1 MKSGAYNSVSC
12 LRLLRHSALF
22 GNAVNAASLNL
33 TNRVTVSVNALRN
46 IWQNLIALSDNQI
59 GLAALALLAGL
70 LSGLVITLFRFAI
83 DLPLVS
89 FFGVSSPE
97 DYESLSADTRIWL
110 LAGGGALLILIYYL
124 VPQAYRGTGVSHV
137 LLRMERHQGYLPGA
151 NTLLQWVQAV
161 IALVSGHSVGREGPA
176 VHLGAG
182 TASLVGQ
189 YSGVAHHRLRI
200 LAAAGVAS
208 AISASFD
215 TPMAG
220 VIFAMEVVLLEYS
233 IRSFVPI
240 ILASVAGSIVTRA
253 VFGQSLAFAVPELN
267 IASLWEIPYI
277 ILLGTIGGSV
287 AALYILLVREMQRL
301 NRLPLWAR
309 WGGLTTVTILI
320 SLQFPEVLGIG
331 YDTVNNALAGEVFVL
346 ILFLLLISKLFLSAW
361 AAAVSF
367 PAGLIGPTLFM
378 GAALGGLLGQAS
390 AWLFPD
396 YPASI
401 GFYTLLGMGAMMGAV
416 FRAPLAALVAVLELS
431 SNQNII
437 MPAML
442 AIVVATML
450 VGEVFGLPSVFQ
462 VQLGDRLKQQGA
474 NPVRQMLRNTWIARV
489 LETSVV
495 STGRELHRQAAELVL
510 DKKPEWLF
518 IEGQEVLLR
527 PASLAEALTAD
538 PEAPTFDL
546 YKIPADR
553 RQTGRISLKANLQDA
568 LDLMQQSQL
577 QWLVVYRDAQF
588 TQIAGVVSREGI
600 EGYYHYSSR

>member
-1 MKSGAYNSVSC
+1 
-12 LRLLRHSALF
+12 
-22 GNAVNAASLNL
+22 
-33 TNRVTVSVNALRN
+33 
-46 IWQNLIALSDNQI
+46 
-59 GLAALALLAGL
+59 
-70 LSGLVITLFRFAI
+70 
-83 DLPLVS
+83 
-89 FFGVSSPE
+89 
-97 DYESLSADTRIWL
+97 
-110 LAGGGALLILIYYL
+110 
-124 VPQAYRGTGVSHV
+124 
-137 LLRMERHQGYLPGA
+137 
-151 NTLLQWVQAV
+151 
-161 IALVSGHSVGREGPA
+161 
-176 VHLGAG
+176 
-182 TASLVGQ
+182 
-189 YSGVAHHRLRI
+189 
-200 LAAAGVAS
+200 
-208 AISASFD
+208 
-215 TPMAG
+215 
-220 VIFAMEVVLLEYS
+220 
-233 IRSFVPI
+233 
-240 ILASVAGSIVTRA
+240 
-253 VFGQSLAFAVPELN
+253 
-267 IASLWEIPYI
+267 
-277 ILLGTIGGSV
+277 
-287 AALYILLVREMQRL
+287 
-301 NRLPLWAR
+301 
-309 WGGLTTVTILI
+309 
-320 SLQFPEVLGIG
+320 
-331 YDTVNNALAGEVFVL
+331 
-346 ILFLLLISKLFLSAW
+346 
-361 AAAVSF
+361 
-367 PAGLIGPTLFM
+367 
-378 GAALGGLLGQAS
+378 
-390 AWLFPD
+390 
-396 YPASI
+396 
-401 GFYTLLGMGAMMGAV
+401 MMGAV

>member
-1 MKSGAYNSVSC
+1 M
-12 LRLLRHSALF
+12 SALRKF
-22 GNAVNAASLNL
+22 
-33 TNRVTVSVNALRN
+33 
-46 IWQNLIALSDNQI
+46 WQNLIALSDNQM

-70 LSGLVITLFRFAI
+70 LSGIVITLFRLAI
-83 DLPLVS
+83 DLPLVT
-89 FFGVSSPE
+89 FFGVSSAE
-97 DYESLSADTRIWL
+97 DYESLSSEVRIAL
-110 LAGGGALLILIYYL
+110 LAGGGGILILLYYL
-124 VPQAYRGTGVSHV
+124 VPPAYRGTGVAHV
-137 LLRMERHQGYLPGA
+137 LQRMERHQGYLPGA
-151 NTLLQWVQAV
+151 NTLMQWIQAV

-233 IRSFVPI
+233 IRSFIPI

-267 IASLWEIPYI
+267 IASLWELPYI
-277 ILLGTIGGSV
+277 ILLGAAGGLI
-287 AALYILLVREMQRL
+287 AAGYIFAVREMKRL
-301 NRLPLWAR
+301 NRFPLWLR
-309 WGGLTTVTILI
+309 WGGLTLVTILI
-320 SLQFPEVLGIG
+320 SLKFPEVLGIG
-331 YDTVNNALAGEVFVL
+331 YDTVNNALAGEVFLL

-367 PAGLIGPTLFM
+367 PGGLIGPTLFA
-378 GAALGGLLGQAS
+378 GAALGGLLGQISAS
-390 AWLFPD
+390 LFPD

-416 FRAPLAALVAVLELS
+416 FRAPMAALVAVFELS
-431 SNQNII
+431 ANHNLI

-442 AIVVATML
+442 AIVIATMI
-450 VGEVFGLPSVFQ
+450 VSEVFKLPSVFQ
-462 VQLGDRLKQQGA
+462 VQLGGNA
-474 NPVRQMLRNTWIARV
+474 NYHTADPVRQMLRNTWIARV

-495 STGRELHRQAAELVL
+495 SVDREIHRQAAELVL
-510 DKKPEWLF
+510 DKKPVWLL
-518 IEGQEVLLR
+518 IRGQDVLLK
-527 PASLAEALTAD
+527 PAALAEALNTQ
-538 PEAPTFDL
+538 PEHDL
-546 YKIPADR
+546 IELNKIPADR

-577 QWLVVYRDAQF
+577 QWLVVYRDAGF
-588 TQIAGVVSREGI
+588 TQIAGVVSRDQI

>member
-1 MKSGAYNSVSC
+1 
-12 LRLLRHSALF
+12 
-22 GNAVNAASLNL
+22 VNAASLNL

>member
-1 MKSGAYNSVSC
+1 M
-12 LRLLRHSALF
+12 
-22 GNAVNAASLNL
+22 NAF
-33 TNRVTVSVNALRN
+33 RK

-83 DLPLVS
+83 DLPLVTV
-89 FFGVSSPE
+89 FDVGSSE
-97 DYESLSADTRIWL
+97 NYEALSATTRAVL
-110 LAGGGALLILIYYL
+110 LAVGGGVLILLFYV
-124 VPQAYRGTGVSHV
+124 VPGQYRGTGVAHV
-137 LLRMERHQGYLPGA
+137 LQRMERHQGYLPGG
-151 NTLLQWVQAV
+151 NTLMQWVQAV
-161 IALVSGHSVGREGPA
+161 IAIVSGHSVGREGPA

-233 IRSFVPI
+233 IRSFIPI

-267 IASLWEIPYI
+267 LLSLWELPYV
-277 ILLGTIGGSV
+277 ILLGIVAGLIAAGYIFSV
-287 AALYILLVREMQRL
+287 RSLQWL
-301 NRLPLWAR
+301 NRFPVWAR
-309 WGGLTTVTILI
+309 WGGLTLVTILV
-320 SLQFPEVLGIG
+320 SLRFPEVLGIG
-331 YDTVNNALAGEVFVL
+331 YDTVNNALAGNVVL
-346 ILFLLLISKLFLSAW
+346 ILLCLLLVSKLLLSAW

-367 PAGLIGPTLFM
+367 PGGLIGPTLFA
-378 GAALGGLLGQAS
+378 GAALGGIMGQIS
-390 AWLFPD
+390 ATLFPD

-416 FRAPLAALVAVLELS
+416 FRAPLAALVAVFELS
-431 SNQNII
+431 ANHNII

-442 AIVVATML
+442 AIVIATMM
-450 VGEVFGLPSVFQ
+450 VSEIFRLPSVFQ
-462 VQLGDRLKQQGA
+462 VQLGGKDNYHTA
-474 NPVRQMLRNTWIARV
+474 DPVRQMLRNTWIARV

-495 STGRELHRQAAELVL
+495 SVDREIHRQTAELVL
-510 DKKPEWLF
+510 DKKPEWLL
-518 IEGQEVLLR
+518 IRKQDALLR
-527 PASLAEALTAD
+527 PAALAEAMSAEPD
-538 PEAPTFDL
+538 NNPIDL
-546 YKIPADR
+546 ITIPADR
-553 RQTGRISLKANLQDA
+553 RQVGRISLKANLQDA
-568 LDLMQQSQL
+568 LDLMQHSQL
-577 QWLVVYRDAQF
+577 QWLVVYRDSRF

-600 EGYYHYSSR
+600 EGYYHYSSPKDT

>member
-1 MKSGAYNSVSC
+1 M
-12 LRLLRHSALF
+12 
-22 GNAVNAASLNL
+22 
-33 TNRVTVSVNALRN
+33 NALRN

>member
-1 MKSGAYNSVSC
+1 
-12 LRLLRHSALF
+12 
-22 GNAVNAASLNL
+22 
-33 TNRVTVSVNALRN
+33 VNALRN